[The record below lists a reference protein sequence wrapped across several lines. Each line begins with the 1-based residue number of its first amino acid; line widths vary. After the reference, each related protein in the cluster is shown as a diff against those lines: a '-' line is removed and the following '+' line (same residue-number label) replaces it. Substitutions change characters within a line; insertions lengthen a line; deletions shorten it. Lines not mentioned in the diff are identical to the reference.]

1 MNIQNIEKKEKNMA
15 TFEVKVPADVFDN
28 AVNEAYKKNKNHLDV
43 AGFRKGKAPRAVIE
57 GMYGKEVFYPD
68 AIEALAEDAFEAG
81 RADCGFEC
89 VGAPSLIDQKVTED
103 KELIY
108 TFEVGM
114 YPEVQL
120 GQYKGLEVPQNHEA
134 FDESKVDEE
143 MHNVQK
149 RNARLLDVER
159 EAKMGDHVTIDFA
172 GFIDGEQFDGGTAED
187 YDLELGSNTFVPGF
201 EEQIV
206 GLKAG
211 DEKELNITFP
221 EDYVPDLAGKAV
233 IFKVKVKEVK
243 EHQAP
248 VVDDEFAKD
257 VSEFETLEEFKKS
270 LGDKLL
276 DSKTKSAQ
284 QEYENAVIEQL
295 VGNMEADIPD
305 AMVEVQLDKLMEDF
319 SMRLSNQGMKMEDY
333 LAMMG
338 ATPES
343 MRASARPTAQRQVEV
358 DLALT
363 AVADAES
370 ITISDEEL
378 EEELKKIAGEY
389 KLELDEVKRAI
400 PVEDMKRDLRLRK
413 ASELVMAEAKVGEA
427 PKKEEAEEKP
437 KKTTRKKKAES
448 AEGEEAA
455 AEEKPKKTTRKK
467 KAEEAEEPKAE

>member
-28 AVNEAYKKNKNHLDV
+28 AVNEVYKKNKNHLYV

-68 AIEALAEDAFEAG
+68 AIEALAQDAFEAG

-206 GLKAG
+206 GMKAG
-211 DEKELNITFP
+211 DERDVVVTFP
-221 EDYVPDLAGKAV
+221 ENYVEALAGNEYRDHV
-233 IFKVKVKEVK
+233 REDLEKEFT
-243 EHQAP
+243 E
-248 VVDDEFAKD
+248 
-257 VSEFETLEEFKKS
+257 
-270 LGDKLL
+270 
-276 DSKTKSAQ
+276 Q
-284 QEYENAVIEQL
+284 QESDYATRLMKAAVD
-295 VGNMEADIPD
+295 NMTVEIPEP
-305 AMVEVQLDKLMEDF
+305 MILDKLDEQLRNYISTMGISPELTREQVLA
-319 SMRLSNQGMKMEDY
+319 SMGLDEKTFQEI
-333 LAMMG
+333 
-338 ATPES
+338 
-343 MRASARPTAQRQVEV
+343 MRPQAVFELQT
-358 DLALT
+358 DLLL
-363 AVADAES
+363 DAIVKAEN
-370 ITISDEEL
+370 I
-378 EEELKKIAGEY
+378 
-389 KLELDEVKRAI
+389 ELDEGELDETYNKMAEEYKMEVDKI
-400 PVEDMKRDLRLRK
+400 KQYVDEKIIVLDMKRRK
-413 ASELVMAEAKVGEA
+413 AAQLIRDTAVDKEPEA
-427 PKKEEAEEKP
+427 KEEA
-437 KKTTRKKKAES
+437 AE
-448 AEGEEAA
+448 
-455 AEEKPKKTTRKK
+455 
-467 KAEEAEEPKAE
+467 

>member
-28 AVNEAYKKNKNHLDV
+28 AVNEAYKKNKNHLYV

-270 LGDKLL
+270 RGEKLL
-276 DSKTKSAQ
+276 Q
-284 QEYENAVIEQL
+284 N
-295 VGNMEADIPD
+295 
-305 AMVEVQLDKLMEDF
+305 
-319 SMRLSNQGMKMEDY
+319 RLG
-333 LAMMG
+333 
-338 ATPES
+338 
-343 MRASARPTAQRQVEV
+343 
-358 DLALT
+358 
-363 AVADAES
+363 
-370 ITISDEEL
+370 
-378 EEELKKIAGEY
+378 
-389 KLELDEVKRAI
+389 KR
-400 PVEDMKRDLRLRK
+400 
-413 ASELVMAEAKVGEA
+413 
-427 PKKEEAEEKP
+427 
-437 KKTTRKKKAES
+437 
-448 AEGEEAA
+448 
-455 AEEKPKKTTRKK
+455 
-467 KAEEAEEPKAE
+467 

>member
-28 AVNEAYKKNKNHLDV
+28 AVNEAYKKNKNHLYV

-206 GLKAG
+206 GMKAG
-211 DEKELNITFP
+211 DERDVVVTFP
-221 EDYVPDLAGKAV
+221 ENYVEALAGKEAT
-233 IFKVKVKEVK
+233 FKVTVKSVKEP
-243 EHQAP
+243 ELP
-248 VVDDEFAKD
+248 ELDDELAKD
-257 VSEFETLEEFKKS
+257 ISDYETIAEYRDHVREDLEKEFTE
-270 LGDKLL
+270 
-276 DSKTKSAQ
+276 Q
-284 QEYENAVIEQL
+284 QESDYATR
-295 VGNMEADIPD
+295 
-305 AMVEVQLDKLMEDF
+305 LM
-319 SMRLSNQGMKMEDY
+319 
-333 LAMMG
+333 
-338 ATPES
+338 
-343 MRASARPTAQRQVEV
+343 
-358 DLALT
+358 
-363 AVADAES
+363 
-370 ITISDEEL
+370 
-378 EEELKKIAGEY
+378 
-389 KLELDEVKRAI
+389 
-400 PVEDMKRDLRLRK
+400 K
-413 ASELVMAEAKVGEA
+413 A
-427 PKKEEAEEKP
+427 
-437 KKTTRKKKAES
+437 
-448 AEGEEAA
+448 
-455 AEEKPKKTTRKK
+455 
-467 KAEEAEEPKAE
+467 